1 MKDALLRNFSF
12 VGENIADKEQL
23 VKRNIDTIVNAANP
37 TLMGSDQ
44 GVDGAI
50 HKAIDEEQGQ
60 TGFFNKMI
68 CQELE
73 LEKDNDRADHL
84 IRCQR
89 GEAVLTSG
97 VGLCK
102 HVIHVVG
109 AKYDGKRGRIKECS
123 SSTVDIL
130 ESCYYSIVEVIKENP
145 DIKNIAIPIISS
157 GEYDFPFSEAAEIA
171 VASIYNAIV
180 EWKLHD
186 PEIFEMSGLR
196 KMYFFVYDKDQE
208 VLRKKVQDGNAILE
222 KYRPI
227 MKSEKRVVFQ
237 SSARAHFRY
246 WKEVI
251 EYDEKR
257 GYFSGAKLVRELLMC
272 IRVIF
277 LPALALKDLFG
288 GRNWEKR
295 RQFVE
300 RFAIGKALLAPLF
313 CWLVSCKMLDCCPV
327 IKNIVVP
334 FFIIYNMSDTVTY
347 LLSLVIMADI
357 QRPSAN
363 IIRSMILLFVNY
375 MEVSFGMAY
384 LYFLHYERIGQ
395 SILFREAVAFGLLG
409 AEAEGKLMT
418 AADYF
423 FKFADAGIKFFFI
436 TLVFGYFANH
446 MHQRKF
452 RS

>member
-1 MKDALLRNFSF
+1 MKDILMRSFIF

-37 TLMGSDQ
+37 TLTGSAQ

-50 HKAIDEEQGQ
+50 HKAIDEGHGRD
-60 TGFFNKMI
+60 GFYKEMI
-68 CQELE
+68 CEELK
-73 LEKDNDRADHL
+73 KDNDRGDNF

-97 VGLCK
+97 DNLCK

-109 AKYDGKRGRIKECS
+109 SKYDGGRGRIKECS
-123 SSTVDIL
+123 SSTVDVL
-130 ESCYYSIVEVIKENP
+130 ESCYYNVVKIIKENP
-145 DIKNIAIPIISS
+145 DIENVAIPIISS
-157 GEYDFPFSEAAEIA
+157 GEYGFPFREAAKIA
-171 VASIYNAIV
+171 VASVYNAIV

-186 PEIFEMSGLR
+186 SEIFEMSGLR
-196 KMYFFVYDKDQE
+196 KIYFFVYDKDQE
-208 VLRKKVQDGNAILE
+208 VLRKKVLEGNNILE
-222 KYRPI
+222 KYRSI
-227 MKSEKRVVFQ
+227 MQSEKRVVFQ

-251 EYDEKR
+251 EYDERR
-257 GYFSGAKLVRELLMC
+257 GYFSGARLIRELLMC
-272 IRVIF
+272 VRVIF

-300 RFAIGKALLAPLF
+300 IFAISKALLVLIF
-313 CWLVSCKMLDCCPV
+313 CWMAGGKVLDHSPV
-327 IKNIVVP
+327 IKGGIIPV
-334 FFIIYNMSDTVTY
+334 FIIYGMSDTVTY
-347 LLSLVIMADI
+347 LLSLIIMADI

-363 IIRSMILLFVNY
+363 IIRSLILLFVNY
-375 MEVSFGMAY
+375 VEVSFEMAY
-384 LYFLHYERIGQ
+384 LYFLHYDQIGQ
-395 SILFREAVAFGLLG
+395 GILFREATAFGLLG
-409 AEAEGKLMT
+409 LGVEGRLVT
-418 AADYF
+418 VGDYF
-423 FKFADAGIKFFFI
+423 FKFVDAGIKFFFI